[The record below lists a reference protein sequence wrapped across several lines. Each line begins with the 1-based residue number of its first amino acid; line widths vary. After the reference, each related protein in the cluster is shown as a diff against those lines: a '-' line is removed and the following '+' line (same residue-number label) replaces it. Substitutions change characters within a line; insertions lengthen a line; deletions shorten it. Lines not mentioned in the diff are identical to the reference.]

1 MRIVGGSLRGRRLDA
16 PAGRD
21 TRPTSD
27 RVRESLFNVLVH
39 HDWGIEALDGG
50 QVLDGFCGSGA
61 LGLEAASRGAAGVAL
76 MDTAAAALACA
87 RANIA
92 ALGLGEV
99 VRALRADVLRPPKA
113 DAPCSLILLDPPYGK
128 ELASRA
134 LPALVKAGWCAPG
147 AVAVVEESEGA
158 PFDPGEAW
166 ELLQE
171 RRSGPAVLRFLRF
184 LRLSA

>member
-1 MRIVGGSLRGRRLDA
+1 MRIVGGSLRGRRLNA

-27 RVRESLFNVLVH
+27 RARESLFNVLVH

-50 QVLDGFCGSGA
+50 HVLDGFCGSGA
-61 LGLEAASRGAAGVAL
+61 LGLESASRGAAAVVL
-76 MDTAAAALACA
+76 MDTAAAALTCA
-87 RANIA
+87 RGNIA
-92 ALGLGEV
+92 ALGVGET
-99 VRALRADVLRPPKA
+99 VRALRADATRPPKA

-128 ELASRA
+128 ELATRA

-147 AVAVVEESEGA
+147 AVAVVEEGDGA
-158 PFDPGEAW
+158 PFEAGDAW

-171 RRSGPAVLRFLRF
+171 RRSGPAVLRFLR
-184 LRLSA
+184 LKD